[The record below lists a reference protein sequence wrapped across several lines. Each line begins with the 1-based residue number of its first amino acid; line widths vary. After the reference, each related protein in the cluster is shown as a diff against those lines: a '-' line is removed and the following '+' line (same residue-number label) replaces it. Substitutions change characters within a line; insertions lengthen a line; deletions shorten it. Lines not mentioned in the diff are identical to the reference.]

1 MTQPISMI
9 KTFLV
14 EADQFTLPADSPEN
28 QPNLEQAANVE
39 DVLAS
44 SAPPA
49 SPAPDAVAGQLDSSL
64 FPQVTA
70 GQGATIQKTVLNRDL
85 VLAVF
90 SELKS
95 IIANYEK
102 KFSREDVALEDAKIY
117 LGSLLNTLAFNA
129 KKLEQLISAE
139 ELPEAEPEE
148 PKQVSQSVYTEP
160 EAAVTPETTAPVT
173 NPLDSLGEL

>member
-44 SAPPA
+44 APA
-49 SPAPDAVAGQLDSSL
+49 APAPDAVAGQLDSSL

>member
-1 MTQPISMI
+1 MTKPISMI

-28 QPNLEQAANVE
+28 QPNLEQTANVE

-44 SAPPA
+44 APA
-49 SPAPDAVAGQLDSSL
+49 APAPDAATGQLDSSL

-148 PKQVSQSVYTEP
+148 PKQGSQSLYTEP